1 MYVQVQDEERKKKKT
16 FVNKVRI
23 RLAKTVEAFFFFLA
37 CVCGYPSD
45 AGRASLDIL

>member
-1 MYVQVQDEERKKKKT
+1 MYKFKTKSEKKKT

-37 CVCGYPSD
+37 CVCGYPSGVEECG
-45 AGRASLDIL
+45 AR